1 MRERAEK
8 DALKERKW
16 MRKSERK
23 HTCASSHPSFNQ
35 VTQTD
40 EPLLFLK
47 QRGKMTRTLSSSS
60 RKKANVKDGDFLKK
74 GKKSFF
80 LIPKVRYCFKLGK
93 QMENETCGWSHTPRM
108 NE

>member
-23 HTCASSHPSFNQ
+23 HTCASPHPSFNQ

-60 RKKANVKDGDFLKK
+60 RKKAKVKDGDFFTK
-74 GKKSFF
+74 GEEIF
-80 LIPKVRYCFKLGK
+80 LSHSESQVLFQVGK
-93 QMENETCGWSHTPRM
+93 TNGKRNLRLVTHTKD
-108 NE
+108 E